1 MPKTRPW
8 ENRSDDPD
16 YHETV
21 TWSDSE
27 PARKSKTVPPTR
39 LTEVTNEMA
48 KFLKD
53 KCSMWLD
60 SADRLSTRNAYSL
73 PKVSATKSSV
83 LDTYLKLEVSQ
94 NVIAADKEL
103 GSIQSAVLDAMAPLT
118 SIVEADAKGDN
129 ITHKQAVNAAKAAIE
144 MVGNAN
150 ARINY
155 LRRTKIISQ
164 MNKALLPL
172 TEEDQNFVC

>member
-1 MPKTRPW
+1 M
-8 ENRSDDPD
+8 S
-16 YHETV
+16 
-21 TWSDSE
+21 
-27 PARKSKTVPPTR
+27 
-39 LTEVTNEMA
+39 
-48 KFLKD
+48 
-53 KCSMWLD
+53 LD
-60 SADRLSTRNAYSL
+60 SADCLSTRYAYSL

-83 LDTYLKLEVSQ
+83 LDTYLKLDISQ
-94 NVIAADKEL
+94 NVKAADKEL

-144 MVGNAN
+144 LVGNVN